1 MRFEHPQLL
10 WLLLAAVP
18 LLAGFFWWTWRQKRA
33 LMQQFIAPRL
43 LAQLTVGLSPTRQ
56 KARLVLLTA
65 AVALILTALARP
77 QFGFGWE
84 EVRSRGLDVVVA
96 IDTSRSMLASD
107 VVPNRL
113 ARAKIEALNLKKL
126 ARADRI
132 GLVAFAGS
140 AFLQCPLTLDDEVF
154 RQSIEALDVNII
166 PQGGTVLSEAMA
178 AAKSAFKDDNDNHKA
193 LVILTDGEDH
203 DGTAVDAAK
212 EAAKEGM
219 TIFTIGVGTPNG
231 EMLRLADAQ
240 GRTEFIKDDEGN
252 AVKSR
257 LNETLLREIAEA
269 TRGFYMRLSG
279 ANTMNLLY
287 ERGLAPMPKSDRA
300 AQQVKRYNERYQ
312 WLLGLGLALLLVE
325 MLMPERKKLA
335 PPPAT
340 NGSGL
345 KPAAT
350 VILLLLT
357 LFTPARADLAKEAR
371 LQYDIGEFGEAQ
383 LEYER
388 MAMKK
393 TNDLRLRFNAGTAA
407 FQAKHYEEALTHLNA
422 ALTTPDL
429 RLQQAAYYNLGN
441 TQFRLGEAVGEL
453 TNKLAR
459 WEASV
464 KSYRS
469 AVALRTNDL
478 DASFNLGFV
487 AQKVAEV
494 RALLLLLEEARQAKA
509 QAEAE
514 RRRRNYGKAA
524 QTLEAALAR
533 LQGQKQD
540 DPLIKEIT
548 EQLQKLQAINEIAT
562 SPQ

>member
-1 MRFEHPQLL
+1 
-10 WLLLAAVP
+10 
-18 LLAGFFWWTWRQKRA
+18 
-33 LMQQFIAPRL
+33 
-43 LAQLTVGLSPTRQ
+43 
-56 KARLVLLTA
+56 
-65 AVALILTALARP
+65 
-77 QFGFGWE
+77 
-84 EVRSRGLDVVVA
+84 
-96 IDTSRSMLASD
+96 
-107 VVPNRL
+107 
-113 ARAKIEALNLKKL
+113 
-126 ARADRI
+126 
-132 GLVAFAGS
+132 
-140 AFLQCPLTLDDEVF
+140 
-154 RQSIEALDVNII
+154 
-166 PQGGTVLSEAMA
+166 
-178 AAKSAFKDDNDNHKA
+178 
-193 LVILTDGEDH
+193 
-203 DGTAVDAAK
+203 
-212 EAAKEGM
+212 
-219 TIFTIGVGTPNG
+219 
-231 EMLRLADAQ
+231 
-240 GRTEFIKDDEGN
+240 
-252 AVKSR
+252 
-257 LNETLLREIAEA
+257 
-269 TRGFYMRLSG
+269 
-279 ANTMNLLY
+279 
-287 ERGLAPMPKSDRA
+287 
-300 AQQVKRYNERYQ
+300 
-312 WLLGLGLALLLVE
+312 
-325 MLMPERKKLA
+325 MPERKKVA
-335 PPPAT
+335 PPAAT

-357 LFTPARADLAKEAR
+357 LTTHARADLAKEAR

-524 QTLEAALAR
+524 QTLEAAVAR